1 MKQVEFYFSAQNLP
15 ADAYLLSNMDENYFV
30 PLTLIATF
38 GKIKSL
44 TTDVS
49 LIAESLV
56 NSNIVELSPDKQ
68 KIKPKES
75 TKQRTRLI
83 LHTLPA
89 ETTDEVLTLFKIIF
103 APQNQ
108 NNLFLYFLIL
118 FFFNF
123 QV

>member
-1 MKQVEFYFSAQNLP
+1 
-15 ADAYLLSNMDENYFV
+15 MDENYFV